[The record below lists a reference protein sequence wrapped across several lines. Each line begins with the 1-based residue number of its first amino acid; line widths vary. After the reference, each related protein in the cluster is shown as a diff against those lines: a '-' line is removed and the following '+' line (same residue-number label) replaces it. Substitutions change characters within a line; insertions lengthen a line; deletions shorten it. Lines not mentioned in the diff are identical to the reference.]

1 MTPVLPSRRSPA
13 RRACAASLLL
23 LGLVSGACVN
33 PFKPAD
39 PEPPDASGVVE
50 DFSTYEAVLQ
60 TIALA
65 IQSRSVNGVNAY
77 AHAFAESTAAGER
90 AFRAFHDQGVRDAW
104 QRDNEGITP
113 QEPWDLSLERNVH
126 STISGHAPSY
136 TYAWSWQDDL
146 LSPNPDFPAGA
157 DTGLVHQ
164 KYVLIAIPPEGNPRT
179 IAIGFAALS
188 FQFKEGRWSIFRWVD
203 RVDLNVG
210 VNPTDPDQRTMS
222 WWRLESQR

>member
-1 MTPVLPSRRSPA
+1 MTPVLASRRSPA
-13 RRACAASLLL
+13 PRPWAVCLLA
-23 LGLVSGACVN
+23 LGLVAGACVH

-65 IQSRSVNGVNAY
+65 IQNRSVNGVNAY

-90 AFRAFHDQGVRDAW
+90 AFRAFYDQGVRDAW
-104 QRDNEGITP
+104 QRDNEGFP
-113 QEPWDLSLERNVH
+113 APEPWDLGRERNVH

-136 TYAWSWQDDL
+136 TYAWSWQRDDF
-146 LSPNPDFPAGA
+146 SPNPDFPVGA

-164 KYVLIAIPPEGNPRT
+164 KYVLIAIPTDGNPRT
-179 IAIGFAALS
+179 IAIGYAALS

-210 VNPTDPDQRTMS
+210 VNPADPDQRTMS
-222 WWRLESQR
+222 WWRLESLQ